1 MLSSLQGGHFK
12 AVTYKTVMQLS
23 GVQTFTHQQT
33 FLHACSTGGNMVD
46 AGATSVTDAFP
57 ALRGLPDLQET
68 QAWIKHLGDLLFHS
82 A

>member
-1 MLSSLQGGHFK
+1 MLSFLQGGHFK
-12 AVTYKTVMQLS
+12 AVTHETVMQLS

-33 FLHACSTGGNMVD
+33 FPQARCTGGNMMD
-46 AGATSVTDAFP
+46 AGATSETGAFP
-57 ALRGLPDLQET
+57 ALRGLPELQDT